1 MSRRAHLLRILHLTH
16 RWLGIGLAA
25 IVLVWTVSGLAML
38 YAERPGLTEE
48 ERLQALAPLDVAQ
61 VRVTPAAAWRQ
72 IGVAGWPEAVRL
84 NTAFDGRPAYRFLAG
99 GAWHSVHADDASA
112 VPSISETQ
120 AVAAAGG
127 LSAIREGGLW
137 RIVDRVTQDY
147 WTRSPRFDAQ
157 RPFVVLADGS
167 GRQAYVAQHSGEVV
181 FESTRWQRIFDRIG
195 TSAHWLWLF
204 SVDIDRDVRRG
215 VMLTLGFASLAM
227 VASGLWVGVQRLRLR
242 HRYPGGCRSPYRD
255 GWKRWHH
262 LLGIGGGVFLLAWLA
277 SGWLSYSPFGW
288 LPGSFVSAGERQWLV
303 GGRIDGPTLA
313 AFNLPAVDFRAGKTL
328 REVEWSR
335 FSGTPL
341 LHVRSLGPA
350 GVHTRLVTAAPSPG
364 EIALTRNGR
373 LTVEAI
379 AARAAGL
386 QPSARLVDAEE
397 VGSYDAEYLPNRH
410 RQRSL
415 PVVRLRFDDAERTV
429 YYVDPAT
436 GRIETRIDDPG
447 RSRRWGFAALHR
459 LDFPPFGQNFALRAT
474 LASAAL
480 LAAMALC
487 AAGCVLGW
495 RRLGRFSRQP
505 PSPG

>member
-1 MSRRAHLLRILHLTH
+1 MTASGTPDVRKAAD
-16 RWLGIGLAA
+16 LGRYLV
-25 IVLVWTVSGLAML
+25 VL
-38 YAERPGLTEE
+38 
-48 ERLQALAPLDVAQ
+48 
-61 VRVTPAAAWRQ
+61 
-72 IGVAGWPEAVRL
+72 
-84 NTAFDGRPAYRFLAG
+84 
-99 GAWHSVHADDASA
+99 
-112 VPSISETQ
+112 
-120 AVAAAGG
+120 AVAAAV
-127 LSAIREGGLW
+127 AIFLLRDVLPWLTTYPDGAVIPFKDWIGAVMNWMKVNLTW
-137 RIVDRVTQDY
+137 F
-147 WTRSPRFDAQ
+147 TRSLAAIMDVPLRFA
-157 RPFVVLADGS
+157 FNLLAKGFKLGS
-167 GRQAYVAQHSGEVV
+167 GPEATVLPRLSWAGVV
-181 FESTRWQRIFDRIG
+181 
-195 TSAHWLWLF
+195 
-204 SVDIDRDVRRG
+204 G
-215 VMLTLGFASLAM
+215 VMGWLGYLYGGWRLA
-227 VASGLWVGVQRLRLR
+227 
-242 HRYPGGCRSPYRD
+242 
-255 GWKRWHH
+255 
-262 LLGIGGGVFLLAWLA
+262 LLCGGGVFLLAWLA

-386 QPSARLVDAEE
+386 LPSARLVGAEE
-397 VGSYDAEYLPNRH
+397 VGSYDAEYLPHRH

-480 LAAMALC
+480 LVAMALC